1 MVTIELYNCSSETK
15 MEVITF
21 LESKCVQYKIK
32 DDVVTDD
39 LSWVKNEYCS
49 LFKVYG
55 HMPYE
60 RECKARIQKLI
71 KKEHITKDEILKATK
86 LYLSKENPKYIKR
99 PHYFLLKDSDSTLL
113 TWIDFLKN
121 IDENIP
127 KRDITETLQ

>member
-1 MVTIELYNCSSETK
+1 MVIIELYNCSSEAK

-32 DDVVTDD
+32 DDVVIDD

-49 LFKVYG
+49 LFKAYG